1 MVGREHQNSIG
12 KETNLM
18 LTSIKIDNRMNGF
31 LGIPDGAAKKPVVIH
46 LHERYG
52 IVEHTTDL
60 GQKFVDAGYVTI
72 VPDFFSRFTGDR
84 VALAQGN
91 DRCELSDEEVLFDL
105 DAVVEHLK
113 TIPQADLSKVA
124 MSGVCQTG
132 RQPILVAAK
141 RKLLSAAVVL
151 YGAVY
156 DADWKSHALCPEPI
170 DKLMQEVSCPIAAVF
185 GELDNL
191 IHRDNI
197 VRMFSVLAEAKKSFD
212 IRMYADAPHGFLND
226 TMPGRFRPAQAEAAW
241 NQITSFLGSV
251 FAGKWQKGRAIWR
264 FDADSS
270 LDYDFSKMKRWE

>member
-1 MVGREHQNSIG
+1 
-12 KETNLM
+12 M
-18 LTSIKIDNRMNGF
+18 LKPIQIDNRMNGF
-31 LGIPDGAAKKPVVIH
+31 LGIPTGSGKMPVVIH

-84 VALAQGN
+84 VALARGD
-91 DRCELSDEEVLFDL
+91 DRCELSDEEVLLDL
-105 DAVVEHLK
+105 DAVVAHLK
-113 TIPQADLSKVA
+113 TIPQADLSKIA

-132 RQPILVAAK
+132 RQPLLVAAK
-141 RKLLSAAVVL
+141 RNLLSAAVVL

-156 DADWKSHALCPEPI
+156 DADWKSHPLRPDSIEKI
-170 DKLMQEVSCPIAAVF
+170 MQEISCPVAAVF

-197 VRMFSVLAEAKKSFD
+197 VRMFSVLAQAKKSFD
-212 IRMYADAPHGFLND
+212 IRVYADAPHGFLND

-241 NQITSFLGSV
+241 NQITSFLSGV
-251 FAGKWQKGRAIWR
+251 FAGRWQKGRAIWR
-264 FDADSS
+264 FDSDTS
-270 LDYDFSKMKRWE
+270 LDYDFTKMKRWE

>member
-1 MVGREHQNSIG
+1 
-12 KETNLM
+12 M
-18 LTSIKIDNRMNGF
+18 LTTVKIDNRMNGF
-31 LGIPDGAAKKPVVIH
+31 LGIPDGPGKKPVVIH

-84 VALAQGN
+84 VALARGD

-105 DAVVEHLK
+105 DAVVEHLG
-113 TIPQADLSKVA
+113 TIPQADMTKIA

-156 DADWKSHALCPEPI
+156 DADWKSHPIRPEPI
-170 DKLMQEVSCPIAAVF
+170 DKLMQEISCPLTAVF

-197 VRMFSVLAEAKKSFD
+197 VRMFSVLAQAKKSFD

-226 TMPGRFRPAQAEAAW
+226 TMPGRFRPAQADAAW
-241 NQITSFLGSV
+241 TQITSFLQSV
-251 FAGKWQKGRAIWR
+251 FAGDWQKGRAIWR
-264 FDADSS
+264 FDANSS

>member
-1 MVGREHQNSIG
+1 
-12 KETNLM
+12 M

-31 LGIPDGAAKKPVVIH
+31 LGIPDGVVKKPVVIH

-84 VALAQGN
+84 AALARGD
-91 DRCELSDEEVLFDL
+91 DRCELSDDEVLFDL

-113 TIPQADLSKVA
+113 TVPQADLTKVA

-156 DADWKSHALCPEPI
+156 DADWKSHPLRPEPI

-226 TMPGRFRPAQAEAAW
+226 TMPGRYRPAQAEAAW